1 MSDSTESLS
10 PPADLRLVLPAVAL
24 WLGCLLVRER
34 WLSLAVCSALTVAV
48 VVVAGILPRKNP
60 TLLPV
65 VAASLLM
72 LLAGAGMTALRASAR
87 TSGPLPML
95 AARNSTVRLDAVLT
109 GDPRVRV
116 APGPVRARD
125 LLIVPVGAE
134 RVATAKTEYRLRA
147 TVLVLGRPYGWT
159 QLLPSSVYARLGRPQ
174 RVMTSWRW
182 PTSAAHRR
190 SAHHHLSC
198 ND

>member
-1 MSDSTESLS
+1 M
-10 PPADLRLVLPAVAL
+10 AGLPS
-24 WLGCLLVRER
+24 GTGT
-34 WLSLAVCSALTVAV
+34 LAVCSALTVAV

-65 VAASLLM
+65 VAASLLV